1 MIITIDNGKKARLSE
16 VKFEFGCSQGY
27 EAVKYGDLGQIE
39 CIDIDECITDAHNC
53 HHNASCTNLSGT
65 FSCFCNNGFTGDGIK
80 CQKTTTSI
88 TILTTETPETTTT
101 LVKTTTVLTTQSVR
115 QTSRSTTS
123 ISSSD
128 ITKTTRTTTT
138 TQTLTR
144 SEVRL
149 PVKQSILVLNTKSHS
164 NKPVLI
170 DSNGEFNEYISFES
184 HAPVYGACSLT
195 WKNEHYVFGGRVE
208 KTLISKIIKCSLE
221 PIGNL
226 NAMKT
231 FSHYH
236 GGCTNM
242 NDEYIYLCF
251 SSENKHDIRK
261 CHVASS
267 PGKSENYFS
276 AKI

>member
-1 MIITIDNGKKARLSE
+1 MTSE
-16 VKFEFGCSQGY
+16 
-27 EAVKYGDLGQIE
+27 
-39 CIDIDECITDAHNC
+39 
-53 HHNASCTNLSGT
+53 
-65 FSCFCNNGFTGDGIK
+65 
-80 CQKTTTSI
+80 
-88 TILTTETPETTTT
+88 TTETTTK
-101 LVKTTTVLTTQSVR
+101 LIKTTTVLTTQSVR

-128 ITKTTRTTTT
+128 ITKTTRTTT
-138 TQTLTR
+138 QTLTR

-164 NKPVLI
+164 NEPVLI

-184 HAPVYGACSLT
+184 HTPVYGACSLT

-208 KTLISKIIKCSLE
+208 KTQISKIIKCSLE

-226 NAMKT
+226 KAMET

-251 SSENKHDIRK
+251 SSENKQDTRQ

-276 AKI
+276 AKIEFPLTQSLQRVSLRRFYQVILIIVTVESLLVMVSQIYNHLFDI